1 MLRTSWL
8 CVLTAILFACPVS
21 ADEPLRL
28 LVFGATGS
36 VGSLIVDEA
45 LSRGHAV
52 TAVSRD
58 PSSIDASRSGLTA
71 ARGDLLNRDSIGELL
86 EGHDVVISSVRGVIG
101 DKSDPENALQ
111 LLAASN
117 IIAELREF
125 DGKPLRFLHIGGA
138 GSLEVEPGKLFAETL
153 PKIALPKSFESEII
167 GQIWTLDDLR
177 EVHDVEWTYIT
188 PPINLKDGERTGEYR
203 IGGDE
208 VLRDERGKSR
218 ISKADF
224 AVAVVDE
231 AENAHHTR
239 QRISIAN

>member
-1 MLRTSWL
+1 
-8 CVLTAILFACPVS
+8 VLTALLFTCPAD

-45 LSRGHAV
+45 LNRGHIV

-71 ARGDLLNRDSIGELL
+71 ARGDLLDRESIAGLL
-86 EGHDVVISSVRGVIG
+86 DGHDIVISSVRGVIG
-101 DKSDPENALQ
+101 DKSDPGNALQ
-111 LLAASN
+111 LLAAHN
-117 IIAELREF
+117 IIAELRVF

-153 PKIALPKSFESEII
+153 PKIALPKTLESEII

-177 EVHDVEWTYIT
+177 QIHDVEWTYIT
-188 PPINLKDGERTGEYR
+188 PPINLVNGRRTGEYR
-203 IGGDE
+203 IGGDQ

-231 AENAHHTR
+231 AESARHVR
-239 QRISIAN
+239 QRMSVAY